1 MLALTDAA
9 LARLAIAATR
19 IDPREREQWLQIIA
33 AKLEALC
40 TEEISSVGEDD
51 RTPEARRKALQRERE
66 DNDLYRCELWLSGGA
81 LQRLTE
87 QFILEGWLS
96 PEQADDHGRV
106 EKAIAFLLEQHTHAG
121 G

>member
-1 MLALTDAA
+1 
-9 LARLAIAATR
+9 
-19 IDPREREQWLQIIA
+19 
-33 AKLEALC
+33 
-40 TEEISSVGEDD
+40 
-51 RTPEARRKALQRERE
+51 LQRR
-66 DNDLYRCELWLSGGA
+66 RCSVDVRLHSGGPASAGNAGGGLSGGT

-106 EKAIAFLLEQHTHAG
+106 EKAIAFLLEQHAHVG